1 MLSPLLYYTFM
12 LRKIGDNFG
21 KIMIATLTNNNWR
34 GGGVSSK
41 HYNKEILFCRS
52 VRITQILI
60 FILESTDI
68 THIEKF
74 L

>member
-12 LRKIGDNFG
+12 LHKIGDNFG
-21 KIMIATLTNNNWR
+21 KIMIATLTKIIIE

-52 VRITQILI
+52 VGITQILI